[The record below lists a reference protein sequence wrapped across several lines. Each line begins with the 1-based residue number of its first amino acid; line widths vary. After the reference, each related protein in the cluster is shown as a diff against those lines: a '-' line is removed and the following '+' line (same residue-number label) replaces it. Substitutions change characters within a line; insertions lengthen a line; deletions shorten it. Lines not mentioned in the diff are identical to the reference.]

1 MNTLIE
7 VLRLGVIATLLI
19 GLMAWNNWPETPV
32 RAKADTAVGPCH
44 YVPDADFASCMLDK
58 LFPPGIDI

>member
-1 MNTLIE
+1 MLM
-7 VLRLGVIATLLI
+7 LRLGVIAALLI
-19 GLMAWNNWPETPV
+19 GLVAWNNWPATLV

-44 YVPDADFASCMLDK
+44 YVPDTDFASCVLDR

>member
-44 YVPDADFASCMLDK
+44 YVPDADFASCVLDK